1 MTITNFSEWINIQ
14 PGQDRLS
21 NLQNTKLDIFLKGIQ
36 QEIDAPVILSKHMNP
51 DRLRS
56 HVQHTQK
63 IKQSYFKSLAG
74 RSDIVLSMLLESIDI
89 ADMEIEVANKRL
101 KNMADDTPAEEACP
115 F

>member
-21 NLQNTKLDIFLKGIQ
+21 NLQNTKLDTFLKGIQ
-36 QEIDAPVILSKHMNP
+36 QEVDAPVILSTHMSP
-51 DRLRS
+51 DRLRG
-56 HVQHTQK
+56 HVQHTQN

-89 ADMEIEVANKRL
+89 ADMEIDVANKRL
-101 KNMADDTPAEEACP
+101 KNMVDDTPAEEACP

>member
-1 MTITNFSEWINIQ
+1 MTITDFSEWINIQ

-21 NLQNTKLDIFLKGIQ
+21 NLQNTKLDTFLKGIQ
-36 QEIDAPVILSKHMNP
+36 QEIDEPVVLSTHMSP
-51 DRLRS
+51 DKLRG
-56 HVQHTQK
+56 HVQHIQK

-74 RSDIVLSMLLESIDI
+74 RSDTVLSMLLESIDI

-101 KNMADDTPAEEACP
+101 KNMADDTPAEEGTP

>member
-1 MTITNFSEWINIQ
+1 MTITNFREWINIQ
-14 PGQDRLS
+14 PEQDRLS

-36 QEIDAPVILSKHMNP
+36 QEVDAPIILSKHMSP

-74 RSDIVLSMLLESIDI
+74 RSDTVLTMLLESIDI
-89 ADMEIEVANKRL
+89 ADMEIDVANKRL
-101 KNMADDTPAEEACP
+101 KNMVDDTPAEEACP